1 VIAAAVAMSEAGGML
16 LLRLATMAALGGA
29 VGVWAAVLWRPVG
42 RFIARQEAYYDKV
55 LRRSLLIDVNP
66 RTVTLLAVG
75 AVVLCALVG
84 YSIVGHV
91 LVAILGGAVGLFLP
105 SVTLKL
111 LRTLRLSKLEDQ
123 LVNGVQTLSSGVR
136 AGLNLI
142 QAMDLLAKNGVKP
155 ISEEFAHLLRE
166 YEYGVTLERAMLNA
180 ADRIGSSN
188 YRLLFSALQTHRERG
203 GNLGETLDRISDA
216 IREIHRLEKRIET
229 LTAPGRA
236 AARWMSAMPAVILV
250 ILWFI
255 YPEGVNMLFTDDLGR
270 AFLLFIVLLNVIG
283 FLWIRKIVNI
293 DI

>member
-1 VIAAAVAMSEAGGML
+1 MIAAAVAMSEAGGML